1 MLNSF
6 FSTCFNRSQPALE
19 AIDSLDYSLVDECP
33 DDILCTETEI
43 SEYLMSL
50 DVTKASGSDGISA
63 RMLKETA
70 MHISPSLTRIFN
82 LSVKTGTF
90 PSLWKKSN
98 IVPIP
103 KSGDNQSPTN
113 YRPISLLPIL
123 GKLLEKHFHNII
135 AYHISSTQQF
145 ANAQW
150 GFQNGKSTV
159 TALLATTYDWFQMLD
174 SGKDVCAVLLD
185 IQTALDMIAH
195 HALMQKL
202 RHTGLNNHTKP
213 FQLDRS
219 NLLFQVII

>member
-19 AIDSLDYSLVDECP
+19 VIDSLDYSLVDECP
-33 DDILCTETEI
+33 DDILCQRQK
-43 SEYLMSL
+43 SVNSYLMSF

-113 YRPISLLPIL
+113 YRPIPLLPTL
-123 GKLLEKHFHNII
+123 GKLLEN
-135 AYHISSTQQF
+135 
-145 ANAQW
+145 
-150 GFQNGKSTV
+150 
-159 TALLATTYDWFQMLD
+159 
-174 SGKDVCAVLLD
+174 
-185 IQTALDMIAH
+185 
-195 HALMQKL
+195 
-202 RHTGLNNHTKP
+202 
-213 FQLDRS
+213 
-219 NLLFQVII
+219 